1 MRISGGTM
9 FGYCATGR
17 PNIVTN
23 PTTTCKMAMT
33 IATIGRL
40 MKKRYIT
47 TWTASLLRNR
57 RRNIRACRVI
67 RLRIDYRSLLDPL
80 PSLGDDPVVGL
91 QPAFDQPII
100 AQLRPHL

>member
-17 PNIVTN
+17 LNIVTS

-40 MKKRYIT
+40 IKKRYMMQQEE
-47 TWTASLLRNR
+47 LLSFLR
-57 RRNIRACRVI
+57 RRAFVG
-67 RLRIDYRSLLDPL
+67 LRIDHRALLDL
-80 PSLGDDPVVGL
+80 LHALGDDPLARSKPFFNQPVVADL
-91 QPAFDQPII
+91 FAHFH
-100 AQLRPHL
+100 RF